1 MGTLRLEQDYRL
13 DEQPH
18 FMQKWEYM
26 TYQWD
31 FRHNFDDK
39 LNELGQEG
47 WEVIA
52 GAGAGGD
59 HRNDRIFIVLKR
71 PC

>member
-1 MGTLRLEQDYRL
+1 
-13 DEQPH
+13 
-18 FMQKWEYM
+18 MQKWEYM